1 MPQRPRK
8 REAATINVAVGD
20 RSSINY
26 ILPMVTSPKGYETTL
41 EVHLDTMVVT
51 SSLNDIRL
59 ITSESA
65 RVCFIV
71 PYYFAFV

>member
-1 MPQRPRK
+1 
-8 REAATINVAVGD
+8 
-20 RSSINY
+20 
-26 ILPMVTSPKGYETTL
+26 MVTSPKGYETTL